1 MNWKAKLTSRKFWIA
16 VAAFVALLVTYFG
29 GAQDQAD
36 KTAAL
41 IMAGATVVAYI
52 VGEGITDAAH
62 ANTQPMLTAY
72 DPDEESDNEP
82 GE

>member
-41 IMAGATVVAYI
+41 IMAGATVIAYI
-52 VGEGITDAAH
+52 IGEGLTDC
-62 ANTQPMLTAY
+62 ANSQPPLPSEPVNEIAESV
-72 DPDEESDNEP
+72 EEE
-82 GE
+82 